1 MEALCPYAL
10 PLFKELKCY
19 NNGNIEGIRRFEDE
33 EPGKSGVNKK
43 ERRFVMKRDL
53 YSLLGLESDASA
65 DLIESAYRELVSELS
80 PDLLQQDREIFLRI
94 QMAYSRLIDA
104 RRRKAYDEA
113 LPGEKKPLG
122 PTPKKPGETLAPEKT
137 VDLGEVS
144 ITHSFQTIQPS
155 FEQLLDRLWSNFTLL
170 TRPKAETI
178 ESLNVEILLS
188 PEEALGGGQVRVLIP
203 SQFKCPTC
211 EGHGGVGLF
220 ECWHCNGRGVV
231 AGEYP
236 LLVSFPGGISKY
248 LVEIPLDRFGIQNF
262 YLKVYFRISG

>member
-1 MEALCPYAL
+1 
-10 PLFKELKCY
+10 
-19 NNGNIEGIRRFEDE
+19 
-33 EPGKSGVNKK
+33 
-43 ERRFVMKRDL
+43 MKRDL
-53 YSLLGLESDASA
+53 YSLLGLDSDASV
-65 DLIESAYRELVSELS
+65 DLIESAYRELVSKLS
-80 PDLLQQDREIFLRI
+80 PDLLEEDRDLFLRI

-113 LPGEKKPLG
+113 LQGRKKSLS
-122 PTPKKPGETLAPEKT
+122 PTPKNPVEEPTPEKT

-144 ITHSFQTIQPS
+144 LIHSFQKVQPS
-155 FEQLLDRLWSNFTLL
+155 FEQLFDRLWSNFALL

-188 PEEALGGGQVRVLIP
+188 PEEALRGGQVRVLIP

-211 EGHGGVGLF
+211 EGRGGVGLF

-236 LLVSFPGGISKY
+236 LLVSFPGGISEY